1 MASQVLGAIA
11 LTDEEIDDFYGQVAA
26 LKLRRTAVPTVW
38 VMPDQHTFR
47 NVPDRPALRRLTK
60 EMGQETLEILRK
72 SLELSE

>member
-1 MASQVLGAIA
+1 MPGEK
-11 LTDEEIDDFYGQVAA
+11 TMTEEEIDDFYRQVGA

-38 VMPDQHTFR
+38 VMPDQRTFR
-47 NVPDRPALRRLTK
+47 NVPDRPVLRRLTR